1 MNEAIS
7 DTGPILHLSEIDMLF
22 CLRIF
27 ERVYIPSLVAS
38 ELEDFGVALDNAKIP
53 AKIVIVPVDQGR
65 REQILQSLPRPPI
78 HLADAEVF
86 ILGLDRVLPRLVLTD
101 DMALRRHLEHHG
113 LLVVGSVGVLVRA
126 YHEGMLSYTTLNEA
140 IDALLMQSTL
150 HLSSAF
156 RMYVRNLVDHLG

>member
-7 DTGPILHLSEIDMLF
+7 DTGPILHLFEIDTLY

-38 ELEDFGVALDNAKIP
+38 ELEDFGVEIDNLSIP
-53 AKIVIVPVDQGR
+53 TKIVIVPVDQRR

-78 HLADAEVF
+78 HPADAEVLV
-86 ILGLDRVLPRLVLTD
+86 LGQDRVFPRLVLTD

-113 LLVVGSVGVLVRA
+113 LLVVGSVGILVRA
-126 YHEGMLSYTTLNEA
+126 YHQGMLSHTTLSEA
-140 IDALLMQSTL
+140 INALLTQSTL

-156 RMYVRNLVDHLG
+156 RIYVRNLIDHLG